1 MRLVF
6 DTSALIYIVERRID
20 IGQFYEHEVFV
31 PAAVLEELL
40 LLATRRR
47 KARAALELLPLLKPR
62 IYEKRGP
69 ADEAA
74 LESAKELGAVLV
86 TGDAALAEKAR
97 RQGVPVAK
105 FHKGQLAI
113 Y

>member
-1 MRLVF
+1 VRLVL
-6 DTSALIYIVERRID
+6 DTSALVHIVERRLD
-20 IGQFYEHEVFV
+20 VSQLLEHELYV
-31 PAAVLEELL
+31 PAAVLEELR
-40 LLATRRR
+40 LLAARQK
-47 KARAALELLPLLKPR
+47 KARVALDVLQLLRPK
-62 IYEKRGP
+62 IYEKGGP
-69 ADEAA
+69 ADKAV

-97 RQGVPVAK
+97 RLGIPVAK

>member
-1 MRLVF
+1 
-6 DTSALIYIVERRID
+6 
-20 IGQFYEHEVFV
+20 
-31 PAAVLEELL
+31 LL
-40 LLATRRR
+40 RP
-47 KARAALELLPLLKPR
+47 K
-62 IYEKRGP
+62 IYEKGGP
-69 ADEAA
+69 ADKAV

-97 RQGVPVAK
+97 RLGIPVAK